1 MDKRGQ
7 TIIYAHIDLVSPK
20 VSFLGALLP
29 LANSR
34 SRWGKSWQSWRET
47 WILQHGCTSR
57 TWVYSA
63 FKHWHTLTYILYSAF
78 IHLYHIF
85 YMHSYNCHTHTHA
98 TSCINGSWIGVRN
111 SADGAMHSK
120 KRYNKLISCCMQAFH
135 SSHACIY
142 IYIYIHP
149 YTFLYCNVSDLWVQ

>member
-1 MDKRGQ
+1 MDVLVEHVC
-7 TIIYAHIDLVSPK
+7 ILHSNIDIYFIFRIHAFVS
-20 VSFLGALLP
+20 
-29 LANSR
+29 
-34 SRWGKSWQSWRET
+34 
-47 WILQHGCTSR
+47 
-57 TWVYSA
+57 
-63 FKHWHTLTYILYSAF
+63 YILYALIQLS
-78 IHLYHIF
+78 
-85 YMHSYNCHTHTHA
+85 HTHA

-149 YTFLYCNVSDLWVQ
+149 YTYLYCNVSDL

>member
-7 TIIYAHIDLVSPK
+7 TIILYAHIDLVSPK

-47 WILQHGCTSR
+47 WILQHGRTSR
-57 TWVYSA
+57 TCVYSA
-63 FKHWHTLTYILYSAF
+63 FKHWH
-78 IHLYHIF
+78 IF
-85 YMHSYNCHTHTHA
+85 YIPHSCICIIYVICTHTTVTHTHA

-142 IYIYIHP
+142 IYIYIYIHP
-149 YTFLYCNVSDLWVQ
+149 YTYLYCNVSDLWVQ